1 MTNRDIEDMKNR
13 IDELEEMIK
22 IKSDENELLNE
33 KNKALKQKNE
43 CLEDILESIRRTERP
58 EDAMRKT
65 GLFSEEEIQAHMRA
79 NEKIW
84 KDMNETVSQN
94 AINKDTLIAKL
105 QDQHQQDCI
114 RYNDMR
120 TAYLVT
126 LDELARLRE
135 QFGIER

>member
-1 MTNRDIEDMKNR
+1 MTNKDIENMKSR
-13 IDELEEMIK
+13 IDELEAIIK

-114 RYNDMR
+114 RINDL
-120 TAYLVT
+120 TTTVHVLAGLYST
-126 LDELARLRE
+126 LRKTVGMD
-135 QFGIER
+135 

>member
-94 AINKDTLIAKL
+94 AINKDALIADF

-135 QFGIER
+135 QFGMG

>member
-43 CLEDILESIRRTERP
+43 CLEDILESIRRTERL

-94 AINKDTLIAKL
+94 AINKDTLIAEL

-114 RYNDMR
+114 RINDL
-120 TAYLVT
+120 TTTVHV
-126 LDELARLRE
+126 LAGLYSALRKNM
-135 QFGIER
+135 GMD

>member
-1 MTNRDIEDMKNR
+1 MTNKYIEDMKNR

-135 QFGIER
+135 QFGEGK

>member
-22 IKSDENELLNE
+22 IKSDENELLNG

-43 CLEDILESIRRTERP
+43 CLEDILKSIRRTERP

-84 KDMNETVSQN
+84 KDMNETVLQN
-94 AINKDTLIAKL
+94 AINKDTLIAEL

-114 RYNDMR
+114 RINDL
-120 TAYLVT
+120 TTTVHVLAGLYST
-126 LDELARLRE
+126 LRKNVGMD
-135 QFGIER
+135 

>member
-114 RYNDMR
+114 RINDL
-120 TAYLVT
+120 TTTVHVLA
-126 LDELARLRE
+126 ELYSALRKNV
-135 QFGIER
+135 GMD

>member
-120 TAYLVT
+120 IAYLVT
-126 LDELARLRE
+126 LDELAKLRE
-135 QFGIER
+135 QFGVGR

>member
-43 CLEDILESIRRTERP
+43 CLEDILESIRRTERL

-114 RYNDMR
+114 KINQLHVTIDTLVDM
-120 TAYLVT
+120 YSK
-126 LDELARLRE
+126 LRKTV
-135 QFGIER
+135 GID

>member
-1 MTNRDIEDMKNR
+1 MTNKYIEDMKNR

-135 QFGIER
+135 QFGIG

>member
-114 RYNDMR
+114 RINDL
-120 TAYLVT
+120 TTTVHV
-126 LDELARLRE
+126 LAGLYSALRKNM
-135 QFGIER
+135 GMD

>member
-58 EDAMRKT
+58 EDVMRKT

-135 QFGIER
+135 QFGVGK

>member
-1 MTNRDIEDMKNR
+1 MTNKYIEDMKNR

-135 QFGIER
+135 QFGIGR

>member
-114 RYNDMR
+114 RINDL
-120 TAYLVT
+120 TTTVHVLAELYST
-126 LDELARLRE
+126 LRKNVGMD
-135 QFGIER
+135 

>member
-135 QFGIER
+135 QFGAGK

>member
-1 MTNRDIEDMKNR
+1 MTNRDIDDMKNR

-126 LDELARLRE
+126 LDELAKLRE
-135 QFGIER
+135 QFGVGR

>member
-114 RYNDMR
+114 RINDL
-120 TAYLVT
+120 TTTVHV
-126 LDELARLRE
+126 LAGLHSALRKNV
-135 QFGIER
+135 GMD

>member
-13 IDELEEMIK
+13 IDEL
-22 IKSDENELLNE
+22 DE

-114 RYNDMR
+114 RINDL
-120 TAYLVT
+120 TTTVHVLAGLYST
-126 LDELARLRE
+126 L
-135 QFGIER
+135 

>member
-135 QFGIER
+135 QLGIG

>member
-114 RYNDMR
+114 RYTDMR
-120 TAYLVT
+120 IAYLVT
-126 LDELARLRE
+126 LDELAKLRE
-135 QFGIER
+135 QYGVGR

>member
-114 RYNDMR
+114 RINDL
-120 TAYLVT
+120 TTTVHV
-126 LDELARLRE
+126 LAGLYSALRKNV
-135 QFGIER
+135 GMD

>member
-65 GLFSEEEIQAHMRA
+65 GLFSEEGIQAHMRA

-114 RYNDMR
+114 RINDL
-120 TAYLVT
+120 TTTVHV
-126 LDELARLRE
+126 LAGLYSALRKNM
-135 QFGIER
+135 GMD

>member
-105 QDQHQQDCI
+105 HDQRQQDCI
-114 RYNDMR
+114 KINQLHVTID
-120 TAYLVT
+120 TLV
-126 LDELARLRE
+126 DKYARIRKTV
-135 QFGIER
+135 GMD

>member
-114 RYNDMR
+114 RINDL
-120 TAYLVT
+120 TTTVHV
-126 LDELARLRE
+126 LAGLYSAFRKNA
-135 QFGIER
+135 GMD

>member
-114 RYNDMR
+114 RINDL
-120 TAYLVT
+120 TTTVHVLAGLYST
-126 LDELARLRE
+126 LRKNVGMD
-135 QFGIER
+135 